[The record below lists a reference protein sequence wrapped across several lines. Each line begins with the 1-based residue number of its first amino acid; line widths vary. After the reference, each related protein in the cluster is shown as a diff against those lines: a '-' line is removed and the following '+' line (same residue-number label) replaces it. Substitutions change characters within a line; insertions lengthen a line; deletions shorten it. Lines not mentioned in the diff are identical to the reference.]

1 MFDNAK
7 WIWLSSPES
16 PDEYADFSAPLVVSS
31 GKTYRL
37 HISADSDYNVTIG
50 DKLVAFG
57 QYGDYIDF
65 KVYDDIDI
73 TPFVTEG
80 KNDIIITAWHYGM
93 SSMNHSVK
101 PAGIIFEIT
110 EDGVPVVISDEKT
123 LSRPNP
129 LYVPHRCVKITGQ
142 LGLSF
147 RADADA
153 ANSCEFAAS
162 RAVPALPR
170 EMFPRP
176 IEKLTLEPRSRASF
190 CQYGSFI
197 SRGIGADTTGRRMF
211 SYALVPRLCRE
222 RSFPLELEK
231 DEDTSGVYFIID
243 LGRESCGFLDFSLTV
258 DSPCEIEIGYGEHL
272 FDGRCRTNKRN
283 FAFEYKAKA
292 GKNEFINAFRR
303 LGCRYIE
310 FFVHSD
316 KVAVEYAGIRETNYP
331 LTEKTLVGGDLLR
344 DTILSVC
351 VSTLRLC
358 MHEHY
363 EDCPWREQGLYT
375 MDSRNQMLCGY
386 YAFGET
392 RFPRA
397 SLELISHG
405 MRKDGLLSI
414 CFPSDD
420 PISIPS
426 FSLVHFI
433 QMREYMEYSGDVDF
447 VREKYDSYL
456 LTLINT
462 FLSKPREKGLIENF
476 YGEGNFWNFYEWMPG
491 LDGKFNEDERHI
503 EAPLNAFLSIALQN
517 LAVIADKLGKI
528 DDATRFRARADELN
542 TAIAEYFFDQKAK
555 LFLSFRDHRT
565 DEYSVLT
572 NSLCLL
578 CGAMDKTGADKTALL
593 KILAEN
599 GPADT
604 GVAVVPTTLSMY
616 AFRFDALLREDKE
629 KYASVVI
636 SEIEK
641 DYFDMLRSGATSF
654 WETLLG
660 ERDFDNVG
668 SLCHGW
674 TALPI
679 YYFSTLA
686 Q

>member
-7 WIWLSSPES
+7 WIWLSSPDS
-16 PDEYADFSAPLVVSS
+16 PDEYADFSVSLLAAA

-50 DKLVAFG
+50 TTLAAFG
-57 QYGDYIDF
+57 QYSDYLDHKI
-65 KVYDDIDI
+65 YDDVDI
-73 TPFVTEG
+73 TPFLTEG
-80 KNDIIITAWHYGM
+80 KNEITVTAWHYGV

-101 PAGIIFEIT
+101 PAGVIFEIT
-110 EDGVPVVISDEKT
+110 EDGTPVVSSDENI

-129 LYVPHRCVKITGQ
+129 LYVPHRCVKLTSQ

-147 RADADA
+147 RADATA
-153 ANSCEFAAS
+153 ANSTEFAAS

-170 EMFPRP
+170 EMLPRP
-176 IEKLTLEPRSRASF
+176 IEKLILEPRSRASF

-211 SYALVPRLCRE
+211 SYALSPRLCRE
-222 RSFPLELEK
+222 RNFPLTLQK
-231 DEDTSGVYFIID
+231 DPDTSGVYFIVD
-243 LGRESCGFLDFSLTV
+243 LGKESCGFLDFSLTV
-258 DSPCEIEIGYGEHL
+258 DVPCEIEIGYGEHL
-272 FDGRCRTNKRN
+272 FDGRCRTNKRD
-283 FAFEYKAKA
+283 FSFEYKAKA
-292 GKNEFINAFRR
+292 GKNDFMNAFRR

-310 FFVHSD
+310 FFVHANS
-316 KVAVEYAGIRETNYP
+316 VTVEYAGLRETNYP
-331 LTEKTLVGGDLLR
+331 LTTKLAPSRDLLR
-344 DTILSVC
+344 DTIVSVC
-351 VSTLRLC
+351 VDTLRLC

-397 SLELISHG
+397 SLDLISHG

-426 FSLVHFI
+426 FSLVHFV
-433 QMREYMEYSGDVDF
+433 QMREYLEYSGDVDF

-476 YGEGNFWNFYEWMPG
+476 YGEGGFWNFYEWMPG

-503 EAPLNAFLSIALQN
+503 EAPLNAMLSIALQN
-517 LAVIADKLGKI
+517 LAVIADKLGRSS
-528 DDATRFRARADELN
+528 DAARFRASADELN
-542 TAIAEYFFDQKAK
+542 SAIAQYFFDPKVG
-555 LFLSFRDHRT
+555 LFLSFRDRRV

-578 CGAMDKTGADKTALL
+578 CGAMDKTGADKTA
-593 KILAEN
+593 ILSILSSNDA
-599 GPADT
+599 ADT
-604 GVAVVPTTLSMY
+604 GVTVIPTTLSMY
-616 AFRFDALLREDKE
+616 AFRFDSLLREDRE
-629 KYASVVI
+629 KYAPVVI
-636 SEIEK
+636 AQIEK
-641 DYFDMLRSGATSF
+641 DYLRMLRCGATSF

-660 ERDFDNVG
+660 EQDFDNVG

-679 YYFSTLA
+679 YYFSVLGI
-686 Q
+686 